1 MKEIT
6 KNKKYQNNIRKQ
18 QKISNNNKGRKE
30 KMEKFMQNITTHIK
44 PVIKNKKK
52 NEKTKIKYNKK

>member
-52 NEKTKIKYNKK
+52 KREN